1 MNQFTTELVEALVK
15 KQDITEVF
23 RNHLET
29 AINTLLAT
37 ELTSFLNYE
46 KYDRIGFNSGNSRN
60 GSYNRTIHT
69 EYGDLN
75 IQIPRDRNGEFEQQ
89 TVAPYKRTSDSLEET
104 VIHLFRKGITMSE
117 ISNLIEKMY
126 GHHYTPQTI
135 SNMTKS
141 VSETVEAFNNRR
153 LNKRYVCVYLDATYI
168 AVRRET
174 VSKEAVYIAVGIRE
188 DGSKEVLAYT
198 IAPTESAYNWQELL
212 EELKEQG
219 VEDVLLFI
227 SDGLKGM
234 VDAISTVF
242 PKAQYQTCLVHVARN
257 ISHKV
262 RVEERKEIN
271 DDFKSIHQAKDL
283 ESAQV
288 ALDEFCDKW
297 QKSYSRVVKSLRAND
312 YLLTFYNFPKDIW
325 RSIYSTNL
333 IESFNKL
340 IKRYTKRKEQFP
352 NEESL
357 ERFLVS
363 QFEDYN
369 QRFATRCHLG
379 FNQARPELEAMF
391 DSLEST
397 QSE

>member
-1 MNQFTTELVEALVK
+1 MNQFTTEIVEALVK

-23 RNHLET
+23 RTHLET
-29 AINTLLAT
+29 AVNTLLVT
-37 ELTSFLNYE
+37 ELTAFLDYE

-60 GSYNRTIHT
+60 GSYSRTLHT

-75 IQIPRDRNGEFEQQ
+75 IQIPRDRNGEFKQQ
-89 TVAPYKRTSDSLEET
+89 TVAPYKRSNDTLEST
-104 VIHLFRKGITMSE
+104 VIHLFQKGITMSE
-117 ISNLIEKMY
+117 IAGLIEKMY

-135 SNMTKS
+135 SNMTK
-141 VSETVEAFNNRR
+141 VVTEQVEAFNKRP
-153 LNKRYVCVYLDATYI
+153 LNARYVCVYLDATYI
-168 AVRRET
+168 PVRRET

-212 EELKEQG
+212 TELKERG
-219 VEDVLLFI
+219 VEEVLLFI

-262 RVEERKEIN
+262 RVEDRQEIC
-271 DDFKSIHQAKDL
+271 DDFKTTYKAANQEAGQL
-283 ESAQV
+283 
-288 ALDEFCDKW
+288 ALNDFCSKW
-297 QKSYSRVVKSLRAND
+297 KKAYPKVVKSLQDNA
-312 YLLTFYNFPKDIW
+312 YLLTFYGFPQAIW

-333 IESFNKL
+333 IESFNKK
-340 IKRYTKRKEQFP
+340 IKKYTKRKEQFP

-369 QRFATRCHLG
+369 QNFATRCHIG
-379 FNQARPELEAMF
+379 FNQARAELEAMF
-391 DSLEST
+391 ELQE
-397 QSE
+397 

>member
-1 MNQFTTELVEALVK
+1 MNQFTTEIVEALVK

-23 RNHLET
+23 RTHLET
-29 AINTLLAT
+29 AVNTLLAT
-37 ELTSFLNYE
+37 ELTVFLDYE

-60 GSYNRTIHT
+60 GSYSRMLHT
-69 EYGDLN
+69 EFGDLN
-75 IQIPRDRNGEFEQQ
+75 IQIPRDRNGEFKQQ
-89 TVAPYKRTSDSLEET
+89 TVAPYKRSNDTLEST
-104 VIHLFRKGITMSE
+104 VIHLFQKGITMSE
-117 ISNLIEKMY
+117 IASLIEKMY

-135 SNMTKS
+135 SNMTK
-141 VSETVEAFNNRR
+141 VVTEQVEAFNKRP
-153 LNKRYVCVYLDATYI
+153 LNARYVCVYLDATYI
-168 AVRRET
+168 PVRRET

-188 DGSKEVLAYT
+188 DGSKKVLSYT

-212 EELKEQG
+212 AELKERG
-219 VEDVLLFI
+219 VEEVLLFI

-262 RVEERKEIN
+262 RVEDRQEIC
-271 DDFKSIHQAKDL
+271 DDFKTIYKAANKEAGQLALKDFY
-283 ESAQV
+283 S
-288 ALDEFCDKW
+288 KW
-297 QKSYSRVVKSLRAND
+297 QKAYPKVVKTLQDNA
-312 YLLTFYNFPKDIW
+312 YLLTFYGFPKAIW

-333 IESFNKL
+333 IESFNKK
-340 IKRYTKRKEQFP
+340 IKKYTKRKEQFP

-369 QRFATRCHLG
+369 QNFATRCHIG
-379 FNQARPELEAMF
+379 FNQARAELEAMF
-391 DSLEST
+391 E
-397 QSE
+397 